1 MAPPNASKETTLHLF
16 RSLLR
21 SASYL
26 PDAPAR
32 LWVKE
37 HIVRRFRRKDDMS
50 HSDHGKAR
58 QAVGQLDRAGHGDIP
73 ALTKV
78 LSYTYG
84 RGGTRRRTLVTSVCE
99 VLAATEKVHPPPHPP
114 MFPAP
119 KPRRAK
125 NVPTRGG
132 SRILDPMPVAPA
144 LTQFQKLVADQMKN
158 QPENLGRGVIKY
170 LDPPIPKE
178 SIWGRPPAKRLEA
191 GIVRRWKRD
200 CLEKMLPP
208 LPEEE
213 WDRLR
218 NLANKVI
225 AAEEPRKRRTRVGK
239 WEDELSDG
247 GSLLTPQYLKTPIAH
262 SHRAALRE
270 SLLLRDRHHITP
282 KFMQRM
288 YAHIWHLSPKMTWD
302 SEKEEWVYTWG
313 GNKSSS
319 SRGQRSPVVPR
330 DMQLFEGIEELEPK
344 RSNRL
349 SRKEKIKTKTKK
361 DIGAGV
367 ENASVRTVEKN
378 SSVPMSDIRSENI
391 EEERKNPASI

>member
-1 MAPPNASKETTLHLF
+1 M
-16 RSLLR
+16 
-21 SASYL
+21 
-26 PDAPAR
+26 
-32 LWVKE
+32 
-37 HIVRRFRRKDDMS
+37 
-50 HSDHGKAR
+50 
-58 QAVGQLDRAGHGDIP
+58 
-73 ALTKV
+73 
-78 LSYTYG
+78 
-84 RGGTRRRTLVTSVCE
+84 
-99 VLAATEKVHPPPHPP
+99 
-114 MFPAP
+114 
-119 KPRRAK
+119 
-125 NVPTRGG
+125 PTRGG